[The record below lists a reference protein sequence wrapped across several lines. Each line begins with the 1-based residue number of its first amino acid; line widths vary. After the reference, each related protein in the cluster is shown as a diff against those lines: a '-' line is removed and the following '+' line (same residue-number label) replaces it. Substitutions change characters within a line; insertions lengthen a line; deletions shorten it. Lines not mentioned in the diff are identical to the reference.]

1 MHRHFLSKARL
12 ARQRLHSPIQHTPL
26 LSLPVSMWCQFP
38 KKRWQLL
45 CWLLPAGQ
53 RPGPNRNRGPPP
65 TQQQPLTVFL
75 PRHPIHHPPLPPAI
89 PFLLSSLTSPLL
101 FVFLLDTHRCSPLEK
116 NKNGNLLPIPI
127 YRRSAHSTAPPPPAL
142 CKALPPCARLRTTP
156 PTPAREA
163 EPVKGNGH
171 FTRGKILLI

>member
-1 MHRHFLSKARL
+1 MVKRAKHGQCSMHRHFLSKARL
-12 ARQRLHSPIQHTPL
+12 AGQRLHSPTQHTPL

-53 RPGPNRNRGPPP
+53 RPGPNRNRGPPR

-89 PFLLSSLTSPLL
+89 PFLLSSLTSPPL
-101 FVFLLDTHRCSPLEK
+101 FVFLLDTGAAHWRRIKTETSSPSLSIVEA
-116 NKNGNLLPIPI
+116 L
-127 YRRSAHSTAPPPPAL
+127 TAPPP
-142 CKALPPCARLRTTP
+142 LPPPFAKHSHLVP
-156 PTPAREA
+156 
-163 EPVKGNGH
+163 G
-171 FTRGKILLI
+171 

>member
-1 MHRHFLSKARL
+1 MVKRAKHGQCSMHRHFLSKARL
-12 ARQRLHSPIQHTPL
+12 AGQRLHSPTQHTPL

-53 RPGPNRNRGPPP
+53 RPGPNRNRGPPR

-89 PFLLSSLTSPLL
+89 PFLLSSLTSPPL

-127 YRRSAHSTAPPPPAL
+127 YRRSAHSTVPPLYTHTLHISHL
-142 CKALPPCARLRTTP
+142 CSSL
-156 PTPAREA
+156 
-163 EPVKGNGH
+163 
-171 FTRGKILLI
+171 